1 MSTNSLVRINK
12 HIFFIK
18 QEDYENININIGV
31 LGAYETGK
39 TNIIYRFLNYNNII
53 DDHDKKFEHLFN
65 TSIKIDSK
73 DYCITIQEI
82 DNVEDYDNLDNDY
95 LNQRISNSEGLLLIF
110 SINDK
115 NSFEFIK
122 KMRDKIL
129 KEKNKKK
136 YPLILVG
143 NKQDLMHERKVEYSE
158 AKALADSWKIEYI
171 ETSAHINYNIKEA
184 FNILV
189 KEIIKF
195 KSNQKKK
202 DKKCVII

>member
-1 MSTNSLVRINK
+1 M
-12 HIFFIK
+12 
-18 QEDYENININIGV
+18 
-31 LGAYETGK
+31 A
-39 TNIIYRFLNYNNII
+39 YRFLNYNNII

-65 TSIKIDSK
+65 ANIKIDSK

-95 LNQRISNSEGLLLIF
+95 LNQRISNSEGFLLIF

-158 AKALADSWKIEYI
+158 VKALADSWKIEYI

>member
-1 MSTNSLVRINK
+1 MIMIKNSS
-12 HIFFIK
+12 
-18 QEDYENININIGV
+18 
-31 LGAYETGK
+31 
-39 TNIIYRFLNYNNII
+39 IYLIQV
-53 DDHDKKFEHLFN
+53 
-65 TSIKIDSK
+65 IKIDSK

-82 DNVEDYDNLDNDY
+82 DNVEDYDNFDNDY

>member
-1 MSTNSLVRINK
+1 M
-12 HIFFIK
+12 
-18 QEDYENININIGV
+18 
-31 LGAYETGK
+31 
-39 TNIIYRFLNYNNII
+39 
-53 DDHDKKFEHLFN
+53 
-65 TSIKIDSK
+65 
-73 DYCITIQEI
+73 
-82 DNVEDYDNLDNDY
+82 DNDY
-95 LNQRISNSEGLLLIF
+95 LNQRISNSEGFLLIF

-136 YPLILVG
+136 YRLILVG

-158 AKALADSWKIEYI
+158 VKALADSWKIEYI